1 MWPVKGCTCR
11 LEEGGRS
18 EVTCSGEPVP
28 NTIGTSFV
36 DRIEQP
42 CGLEYRQKWYTE
54 APTLVREE
62 GLSRDIGGYTMD
74 LEHVIN

>member
-28 NTIGTSFV
+28 YTIGTSFV
-36 DRIEQP
+36 DRIKQP
-42 CGLEYRQKWYTE
+42 CRLEYWQKRYTE
-54 APTLVREE
+54 ASTLVGEE
-62 GLSRDIGGYTMD
+62 GLSRDIGGYTVD
-74 LEHVIN
+74 LENVIN